1 MVVHTRCLSF
11 LKIVIICGLNAFPKK
26 INRGFLNSIYGLS
39 EQHVKHVSQQ
49 LYKNTR
55 GSVLKLTKLHS
66 HVKLQA
72 ESKASE
78 ENAVSL

>member
-11 LKIVIICGLNAFPKK
+11 LKIVIICGLNAFPKE

>member
-1 MVVHTRCLSF
+1 MVVYTRCLSF
-11 LKIVIICGLNAFPKK
+11 LKIVIICGLNASPKE

-39 EQHVKHVSQQ
+39 EKQVIK
-49 LYKNTR
+49 
-55 GSVLKLTKLHS
+55 
-66 HVKLQA
+66 QA